1 MLKVWYGRIYGGAA
15 KDLKRGS
22 EALVAARS
30 LKHATE
36 MLDKIGN
43 PEGIGSFRKYWSKT
57 GNEQD
62 LKTASEVGV
71 WVNAS
76 ADYANDYKRVL

>member
-15 KDLKRGS
+15 NDPKRGS
-22 EALVAARS
+22 EALVAAHS

-36 MLDKIGN
+36 MLNKIGN

-62 LKTASEVGV
+62 LKTATEVGV
-71 WVNAS
+71 WVNVS